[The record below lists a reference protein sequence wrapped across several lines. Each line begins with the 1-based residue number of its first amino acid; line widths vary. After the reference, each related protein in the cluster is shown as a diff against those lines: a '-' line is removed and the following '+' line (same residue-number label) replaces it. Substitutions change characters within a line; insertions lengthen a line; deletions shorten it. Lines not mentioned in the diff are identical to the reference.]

1 MSNDNFDWKEVED
14 KISII
19 CRKFENLGPWHE
31 DLAQELRVH
40 AYYVSNNYYD
50 LYRKAIDF
58 WRKVQ
63 TKQSPE
69 VPYFDLDILG
79 QVAKKED
86 DMYEFDR
93 MVKLV
98 ERELNRP
105 GYNKCDEDKL
115 RLSRTIWQIVLEDI
129 DPRRDCK
136 LLKTM
141 NKSDLSHYF
150 NQRLNLTWVSEETGV
165 GYKRVAEAMR
175 FIEDTIRG
183 LSAMHKIEI
192 PIEYFRGYYD
202 R

>member
-86 DMYEFDR
+86 DMYER
-93 MVKLV
+93 KAT
-98 ERELNRP
+98 R
-105 GYNKCDEDKL
+105 
-115 RLSRTIWQIVLEDI
+115 
-129 DPRRDCK
+129 
-136 LLKTM
+136 
-141 NKSDLSHYF
+141 
-150 NQRLNLTWVSEETGV
+150 
-165 GYKRVAEAMR
+165 
-175 FIEDTIRG
+175 
-183 LSAMHKIEI
+183 
-192 PIEYFRGYYD
+192 
-202 R
+202 